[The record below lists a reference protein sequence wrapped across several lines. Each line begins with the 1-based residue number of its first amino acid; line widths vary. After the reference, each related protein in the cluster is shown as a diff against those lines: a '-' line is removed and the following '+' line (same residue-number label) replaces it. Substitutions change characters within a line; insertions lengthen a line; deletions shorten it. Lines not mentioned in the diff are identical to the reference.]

1 MTIPGLRIN
10 FDSGVPVYRQIAEGV
25 RSAALDGSLRTG
37 HRLPA
42 TRDLARRLG
51 VNRNTVVAAYEML
64 AGEGWV
70 RSHTGK
76 GTFLIARP
84 NAAVDVAEA
93 SAPEPGTWFT
103 AFSRSAEGAAVGG
116 LQAIYKLAIAT
127 EGISFVGSYPSA
139 ELMPVEPFSRAMAEV
154 LRNPESNALAY
165 GPTAGYPALK
175 ETIAAD
181 MRRKG
186 SPTGPEDILITN
198 GAQQAIELVFRTFV
212 ERGDAVIIEE
222 PTYTG
227 ALTVL
232 GSLGARVIGIPVD
245 DEGLRPDLLAIALE
259 RYQPRLI
266 YVQPTFQNPTAR
278 LMTEARRREV
288 LALAHRYRCPVVED
302 DWGGDL
308 RYEGRDLP
316 SLHAL
321 DGGKHVFHLGTFS
334 KKLMPGLR
342 IGWVAAPRPALEHL
356 VELKRIQDCGTSP
369 LLQAALDLFLRNGG
383 LDEHLNRIRP
393 AYLERRDLMLAAMER
408 HFHPDARWSRP
419 AGGLFLWVTL
429 PPNFDG
435 EELFL
440 AAQQH
445 GVLFSRGELF
455 HSDGSGRNTFRLTY
469 STATPQQ
476 IEAGV
481 RILGRL
487 MRERWPGRSDTPDQ
501 PPAETM
507 PIF

>member
-1 MTIPGLRIN
+1 MTIPGLQID

-25 RSAALDGSLRTG
+25 RSAALDGRLRDG
-37 HRLPA
+37 HRLPP
-42 TRDLARRLG
+42 TRDLARDLG

-64 AGEGWV
+64 AGEGLV

-76 GTFLIARP
+76 GTFLVARP
-84 NAAVDVAEA
+84 NAAIERGDSAQEPA
-93 SAPEPGTWFT
+93 SWFSD
-103 AFSRSAEGAAVGG
+103 FSRSAEGAAVGS
-116 LQAIYKLAIAT
+116 LQSIYKLAIAT

-139 ELMPVEPFSRAMAEV
+139 ELMPAEAFSRAMAKALGESE
-154 LRNPESNALAY
+154 RNVLAY
-165 GPTAGYPALK
+165 GPTAGYPPLR
-175 ETIAAD
+175 ETVAAE
-181 MRRKG
+181 MRSKG
-186 SPTGPEDILITN
+186 SPAGPEDILITN
-198 GAQQAIELVFRTFV
+198 GAQQAIEIVFRTLV

-232 GSLGARVIGIPVD
+232 GSIGARAIGIPVD
-245 DEGLRPDLLAIALE
+245 DEGIRPDLLAIALE
-259 RYQPRLI
+259 RYRPRLI
-266 YVQPTFQNPTAR
+266 YVQPTFQNPTTR
-278 LMTEARRREV
+278 LMTKARRREV
-288 LALAHRYRCPVVED
+288 LALATRYRCPVVED
-302 DWGGDL
+302 DWGSDL
-308 RYEGRDLP
+308 RYEGDELP

-321 DGGKHVFHLGTFS
+321 DGGRHVFYLGTFS

-342 IGWVAAPRPALEHL
+342 VGWVAAPRPALEHL

-369 LLQAALDLFLRNGG
+369 LLQAALDIFLRDGG
-383 LDEHLNRIRP
+383 LEEHLGRIRP
-393 AYLERRDLMLAAMER
+393 AYRERRDLMLAGMES
-408 HFHPDARWSRP
+408 HFHPEAVWTRP

-429 PPNFDG
+429 PPSFDG

-440 AAQQH
+440 AAQQR

-469 STATPQQ
+469 STATPAQ
-476 IEAGV
+476 IESGV
-481 RILGRL
+481 KILGKL
-487 MRERWPGRSDTPDQ
+487 MRERWPGRLDRPDQ